1 MKKKQIKL
9 NNEVFVIRLL
19 RSNDELLLKEYF
31 YSISGKMKKWYSP
44 HLFNRRTAEEICRK
58 KGNKIK
64 RVIIIS
70 NKRIIGYCVLF
81 FGMREWEIYRYNKK
95 FKKNEICTIAP
106 SILDDFQSIGLGT
119 EMMKY
124 IVEVSKYYNKK
135 VIVLW
140 GGVVLKNHQA
150 INFYKKNKFKINKK
164 WLHPI
169 KKVMSYDM
177 YLEI

>member
-9 NNEVFVIRLL
+9 NNKKFVIRLL
-19 RSNDELLLKEYF
+19 KSDDELLLKNYF
-31 YSISGKMKKWYSP
+31 SSISDKMKKWYSP
-44 HLFNRRTAEEICRK
+44 HLFDDKIAENICRTK
-58 KGNKIK
+58 DDKIK
-64 RVIIIS
+64 RVIVIYD
-70 NKRIIGYCVLF
+70 KKIIGYCVLF
-81 FGMREWEIYRYNKK
+81 LGMREWETYRYNKK
-95 FKKNEICTIAP
+95 FKEDEVCTIAP
-106 SILDDFQSIGLGT
+106 SILDDFQSLGLGT

-124 IVEVSKYYNKK
+124 IVEVSKYYSKK
-135 VIVLW
+135 VIILW
-140 GGVVLKNHQA
+140 GGVVLKNYQA

>member
-9 NNEVFVIRLL
+9 NNKKFIIRLL
-19 RSNDELLLKEYF
+19 RPNDEFLLKKYF
-31 YSISGKMKKWYSP
+31 SSISEKMKKWYSP
-44 HLFNRRTAEEICRK
+44 HLFDEKTTKRICREK
-58 KGNKIK
+58 DKNIK
-64 RVIIIS
+64 RVIVIY
-70 NKRIIGYCVLF
+70 NKEIVGYCVLF

-95 FKKNEICTIAP
+95 FKENKICTIAP
-106 SILDDFQSIGLGT
+106 SILDDFQNMGLGT
-119 EMMKY
+119 EIIKY
-124 IVEVSKYYNKK
+124 IINISKLNNKK
-135 VIVLW
+135 VIILW

-150 INFYKKNKFKINKK
+150 INFYKKNKFRINKK

>member
-9 NNEVFVIRLL
+9 NNEDFIIRLL
-19 RSNDELLLKEYF
+19 RANDELLLKEYF
-31 YSISGKMKKWYSP
+31 SSISKKMKKWYSP
-44 HLFNRRTAEEICRK
+44 HLFNNRTAEEICRK
-58 KGNKIK
+58 KNNRIK
-64 RVIIIS
+64 RVIVIT
-70 NKRIIGYCVLF
+70 NKKIIGYCVLF

-95 FKKNEICTIAP
+95 FKEDEICTIAP
-106 SILDDFQSIGLGT
+106 SILDDFQSLGLGT

-124 IVEVSKYYNKK
+124 IIEVSKYYNKK

>member
-1 MKKKQIKL
+1 MKKKQIELGNKK
-9 NNEVFVIRLL
+9 VIIRLL
-19 RSNDELLLKEYF
+19 KSNDELLLKDYF
-31 YSISGKMKKWYSP
+31 LSVSGKMKKWYSP
-44 HLFNRRTAEEICRK
+44 HLFDDKTAENICRIK
-58 KGNKIK
+58 NNKIK
-64 RVIIIS
+64 RVIVVFD
-70 NKRIIGYCVLF
+70 KRIIGYCVLF
-81 FGMREWEIYRYNKK
+81 LGMREWEIHRYNKK
-95 FKKNEICTIAP
+95 FKEDEICTIAP
-106 SILDDFQSIGLGT
+106 SILDKFQNIGLGT

-124 IVEVSKYYNKK
+124 IIEVSKCYSKK

>member
-1 MKKKQIKL
+1 MKKIQIKL
-9 NNEVFVIRLL
+9 NDKKFIIKLL

-31 YSISGKMKKWYSP
+31 YSISEKMKKWYSP
-44 HLFNRRTAEEICRK
+44 HLFDKKTAKKICMEK
-58 KGNKIK
+58 DKNIK
-64 RVIIIS
+64 RIIVLYD
-70 NKRIIGYCVLF
+70 KKIIGYCVLF
-81 FGMREWEIYRYNKK
+81 FGMRKWEIHRYNKK
-95 FKKNEICTIAP
+95 FRENKVCTIAP
-106 SILDDFQSIGLGT
+106 SILDDFQNIGLGI

-124 IVEVSKYYNKK
+124 VVNISKLNNKK
-135 VIVLW
+135 VIILW